1 MRLWL
6 KAPMHAL
13 KSTIFLFLFLAILTS
28 CGTRGDKRAWVKYES
43 EDGKFSI
50 EMPSGYKL
58 IHDVDA
64 TAFGSLMTHNVYWR
78 NPVLFIE
85 DFDVKHVWLHY
96 YDLPKDV
103 PQEKIKSILEIT
115 SKYMQGLHRP
125 IEPFL
130 IPAHDI
136 TMGKY
141 TGTYFAFEEDVNK
154 DDLLV
159 CFVRKFV
166 VKNRVYT
173 MYATAY
179 KKAMNRSQI
188 DKFMNSLKITGL

>member
-6 KAPMHAL
+6 KAPMHAF
-13 KSTIFLFLFLAILTS
+13 KPTIFLLLVSTILTS

-43 EDGKFSI
+43 EDGKFAV
-50 EMPSGYKL
+50 EMPAGYQVL
-58 IHDVDA
+58 HYVDE
-64 TAFGSLMTHNVYWR
+64 TAFGNLMTHHVYWR
-78 NPVLFIE
+78 NPVLFNK
-85 DFDVKHVWLHY
+85 DFDIKHIWLQY

-115 SKYMQGLHRP
+115 SKYMQGLHKP

-141 TGTYFAFEEDVNK
+141 TGTYFAFEEDRNK
-154 DDLLV
+154 DDLHV
-159 CFVRKFV
+159 CFVKKFV

-173 MYATAY
+173 MYANAY
-179 KKAMNRSQI
+179 KKPMNRSQI
-188 DKFMNSLKITGL
+188 DKFMNSLRITAL